1 MIIRHLS
8 KHRVEIRNVTMMITI
23 EVQHF
28 HGCPNSDEMIKR
40 VREAIAKSD
49 IDVEFKEILVDT
61 PEKAELHKFR
71 GSPTVLING
80 IDLEGLPEPESGN
93 LACRYYNNGIPSVE
107 TMINAIKNCTTN
119 ER

>member
-1 MIIRHLS
+1 
-8 KHRVEIRNVTMMITI
+8 MITI

-28 HGCPNSDEMIKR
+28 HGCPNSVEMIKR

-49 IDVEFKEILVDT
+49 IDIEFKEVLVDT
-61 PEKAELHKFR
+61 PEKAKLHKFR
-71 GSPTVLING
+71 GSPTVLVNG

-107 TMINAIKNCTTN
+107 MMINAIENCITK

>member
-1 MIIRHLS
+1 
-8 KHRVEIRNVTMMITI
+8 MMITI

-28 HGCPNSDEMIKR
+28 HGCPNSVEMLKR

-49 IDVEFKEILVDT
+49 LNVEFKEVLVDT

-71 GSPTVLING
+71 GSPTVLINR

-93 LACRYYNNGIPSVE
+93 LACRYYKNGIPSVE
-107 TMINAIKNCTTN
+107 TMINVIKNCTTK
-119 ER
+119 E

>member
-1 MIIRHLS
+1 
-8 KHRVEIRNVTMMITI
+8 MITI

-40 VREAIAKSD
+40 VREAITRSE
-49 IDVEFKEILVDT
+49 VEIEYKEVLVDT

-71 GSPTVLING
+71 DSPTMLVNG
-80 IDLEGLPEPESGN
+80 IDLEGLPEPDFGN
-93 LACRYYNNGIPSVE
+93 LACRYYKDGIPSVE
-107 TMINAIKNCTTN
+107 TMINAIEKFTTK